1 MPPGDQPIP
10 PPPPF
15 GSGPRSF
22 DAPPGG
28 FETPPPTAPGLP
40 YPPQQYPQ
48 TAPGQ
53 QYPPQ
58 QYPQFPG
65 QAPGG
70 YQAYGM
76 PFVIAQRNSGMA
88 VASMVL
94 GIVGIVLFCLFA
106 IPCLLATI
114 FGGIALGQINK
125 GNGSIGG
132 RGMAIAGL
140 VLGIIGIVLFLI
152 VLAAGNHHWYF
163 SRN

>member
-28 FETPPPTAPGLP
+28 LETPPPTAPG
-40 YPPQQYPQ
+40 PP
-48 TAPGQ
+48 
-53 QYPPQ
+53 YPPQ

-76 PFVIAQRNSGMA
+76 PFVIAQRNSGLA

-125 GNGSIGG
+125 GDGSIGG

-140 VLGIIGIVLFLI
+140 VLGIIGIVLFVI
-152 VLAAGNHHWYF
+152 VLAAGNNHW
-163 SRN
+163 